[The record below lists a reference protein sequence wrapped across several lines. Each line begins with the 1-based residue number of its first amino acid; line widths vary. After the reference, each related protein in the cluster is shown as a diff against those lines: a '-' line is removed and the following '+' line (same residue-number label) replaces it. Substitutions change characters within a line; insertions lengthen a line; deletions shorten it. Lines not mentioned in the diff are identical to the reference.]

1 MITIKIFARLL
12 KVLNSEANP
21 AQISLAFSF
30 SMISGFLPF
39 FSPVNF
45 IVLLVVFILRV
56 NLSAYLIGTAVF
68 SGIAYLLEPL
78 FHKIGLALLTTGPL
92 EELWTA
98 MYNSSIWRIQR
109 FNNSVVM
116 GSFVVAVLSFFPLLL
131 LSNAAIRRYR
141 ERVLGWVR
149 KTRLVQAIT
158 ASRFYEIYE
167 KVSVWGREAI
177 HENVDPLA
185 RPDHFYCRY
194 GRSCSPLAL
203 FRGRD
208 RQAGD

>member
-1 MITIKIFARLL
+1 MFAKLL

-21 AQISLAFSF
+21 AQIGLAFSF
-30 SMISGFLPF
+30 SMISGFLSF

-56 NLSAYLIGTAVF
+56 NLSAYLIGTVLF
-68 SGIAYLLEPL
+68 SGVSYLLEPL
-78 FHKIGLALLTTGPL
+78 FHKIGLVLLTAGPL

-98 MYNSSIWRIQR
+98 MYDSSIWRIQR

-116 GSFVVAVLSFFPLLL
+116 GSFVVAALSFVPLLL

-149 KTRLVQAIT
+149 KTRL
-158 ASRFYEIYE
+158 
-167 KVSVWGREAI
+167 
-177 HENVDPLA
+177 L
-185 RPDHFYCRY
+185 
-194 GRSCSPLAL
+194 
-203 FRGRD
+203 
-208 RQAGD
+208 